1 MVPLLP
7 VTVNFCIPEWGEGRE
22 ERAEAAQVSFQGHV
36 PDPLCSIPYPISVSV
51 MATTR
56 VRGWKTRLQAAVWLS
71 SRHVWAMSGC
81 SLCLTLGKWCL
92 GCRRM
97 TGAVVTILGLWAGV
111 QKVLE
116 GTHQLRQT
124 QTTVTSPS

>member
-1 MVPLLP
+1 
-7 VTVNFCIPEWGEGRE
+7 
-22 ERAEAAQVSFQGHV
+22 
-36 PDPLCSIPYPISVSV
+36 
-51 MATTR
+51 
-56 VRGWKTRLQAAVWLS
+56 
-71 SRHVWAMSGC
+71 
-81 SLCLTLGKWCL
+81 
-92 GCRRM
+92 M